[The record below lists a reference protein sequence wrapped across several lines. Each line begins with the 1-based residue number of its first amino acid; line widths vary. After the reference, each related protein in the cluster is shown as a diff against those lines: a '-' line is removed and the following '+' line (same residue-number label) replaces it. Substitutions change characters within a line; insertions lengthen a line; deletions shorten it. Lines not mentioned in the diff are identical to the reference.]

1 MKILLLCKKFPYPLK
16 DGEAIAVNQLSK
28 SLTENG
34 CEVTLLA
41 MNTSRHHYKSKSNLL
56 PKELSH
62 FKEIHSVDVDNKIT
76 TWGALKNL
84 FSAESYHI
92 SRFVSDEFSKKLIEI
107 LSNNQ
112 FDIIQLETL
121 YLAPY
126 LKIIKDNSDATVV
139 MRAHNIEH
147 EIWHRI
153 SNQIKFIPKKI
164 YLSYLAKKLKRFE
177 IEKLNEYDFLVAITE
192 RDLEMFKSLGYKNGC
207 LATPV
212 GFDLKEYQPEYSAF
226 NKDLNL
232 SFIGSLDW
240 MPNIEGLRWFLNETW
255 PVLHNRFPNLKF
267 HFAGRNAPKD
277 LANIQMPGVTF
288 YDSVSD
294 SKEFMLGHQIL
305 IVPIF
310 AGSGIR
316 VKILEAMALGRV
328 VITSSIGLEGIPAK
342 HLEQVILAN
351 TVEDYIQIIQMC
363 YDGKIN
369 LLRLGQSAINF
380 VLNNFDSSK
389 LAVKLLNAYQKVIDS
404 PSHI

>member
-41 MNTSRHHYKSKSNLL
+41 MNTSRHHYKGNGSL

-62 FKEIHSVDVDNKIT
+62 FKEIHTVDVDNQIT
-76 TWGALKNL
+76 PWGAFKNL
-84 FSAESYHI
+84 FTTESYHI
-92 SRFVSDEFSKKLIEI
+92 SRFVSEEFAQKLTCVLKE
-107 LSNNQ
+107 NQ
-112 FDIIQLETL
+112 FDIVQLETL

-126 LKIIKDNSDATVV
+126 LKFIKDNSEAIVV

-153 SNQIKFIPKKI
+153 SDQIKFIPKKI
-164 YLSYLAKKLKRFE
+164 YLNYLAKKLKKFE

-226 NKDLNL
+226 KKELNL

-240 MPNIEGLRWFLNETW
+240 MPNIEGLRWFLSEVW
-255 PVLHNRFPNLKF
+255 PLLHSKFPNLKF

-277 LANIQMPGVTF
+277 LANIQLPGVIF
-288 YDSVSD
+288 HKDVSD
-294 SKEFMLGHQIL
+294 SKDFMLGYPIL

-342 HLEQVILAN
+342 HLDQVILAN
-351 TVEDYIQIIQMC
+351 SAEDYIHSIQMC

-369 LLRLGQSAINF
+369 LLNLGQSARNF
-380 VLNNFDSSK
+380 VHNNFDSSK
-389 LAVKLLNAYQKVIDS
+389 LAEKLLTAYQNVIDS
-404 PSHI
+404 PSHL